1 MEENVDKVK
10 RTNNDHLLIV
20 LNRENG
26 DKLEFLQRKV
36 ADVLDGQA
44 IVSGKSH
51 EVELTIRDL
60 EATTTKEEIKAAL

>member
-1 MEENVDKVK
+1 MSTKS
-10 RTNNDHLLIV
+10 NNDLIV

-26 DKLEFLQRKV
+26 DKLESLQRKV

-60 EATTTKEEIKAAL
+60 EETTTKEEVKAALQNS